1 MTFPWTDDIKAY
13 VIVLTEPVDCIVL
26 GRNLAEG
33 VHPAL
38 DGTARGRGPIVCVMI
53 YWFLP
58 GRPFLSP
65 GPGGSAF
72 LTCYL
77 GGGSVR

>member
-1 MTFPWTDDIKAY
+1 
-13 VIVLTEPVDCIVL
+13 
-26 GRNLAEG
+26 
-33 VHPAL
+33 
-38 DGTARGRGPIVCVMI
+38 MI